1 MSSIGPSRASFAEV
15 SAAISQI
22 GPDAWREE
30 HEQEAQ
36 RLVEAGVPESVA
48 HRHAFQPELVHAPDI
63 IAVAHATG
71 RAPLEIA
78 RGFFVLGERLDIDW
92 LEQQLEKL
100 PAATRWQRWAQ
111 QSMEDDLFALRRTL
125 CERVLE
131 LAGGAGID
139 EAIER
144 FFEDRAQTCERVMRF
159 LRGLK
164 MEGVS
169 DLSQLTVAVR
179 QLRSIA
185 G

>member
-1 MSSIGPSRASFAEV
+1 MPLAWLLEV
-15 SAAISQI
+15 
-22 GPDAWREE
+22 
-30 HEQEAQ
+30 
-36 RLVEAGVPESVA
+36 
-48 HRHAFQPELVHAPDI
+48 
-63 IAVAHATG
+63 T
-71 RAPLEIA
+71 
-78 RGFFVLGERLDIDW
+78 
-92 LEQQLEKL
+92 
-100 PAATRWQRWAQ
+100 AATRWQRWAQ

-144 FFEDRAQTCERVMRF
+144 FFEDRAQTTERVMRF